1 MCLQAERMEY
11 WARFAAG
18 RRRGLVAEDRSCSA
32 PQMAGA
38 RDRSW
43 RAEGKN
49 IPSPAAVRQTEARPL
64 DGSGNPF
71 GAALREAARPSRV
84 LLEISHCVFRNE
96 RSGLWLCRPR
106 SFGLRRVYLSLTS
119 MAGFQA
125 AERCEADRNKI
136 FKGRGNQYAAAHL
149 CSRIL
154 KGAKS
159 KGVGWQPGALWLLV
173 DIA

>member
-1 MCLQAERMEY
+1 MFKPYKFTLCTYGAMPCTEVRATM
-11 WARFAAG
+11 RVIFFM
-18 RRRGLVAEDRSCSA
+18 VANYFICKHL
-32 PQMAGA
+32 
-38 RDRSW
+38 
-43 RAEGKN
+43 GKN

-64 DGSGNPF
+64 DGSANPF

-84 LLEISHCVFRNE
+84 LWEISHCVFRNE

-106 SFGLRRVYLSLTS
+106 SFGIRRVYLCAKS
-119 MAGFQA
+119 MAGFWA
-125 AERCEADRNKI
+125 AERCEADRNKT